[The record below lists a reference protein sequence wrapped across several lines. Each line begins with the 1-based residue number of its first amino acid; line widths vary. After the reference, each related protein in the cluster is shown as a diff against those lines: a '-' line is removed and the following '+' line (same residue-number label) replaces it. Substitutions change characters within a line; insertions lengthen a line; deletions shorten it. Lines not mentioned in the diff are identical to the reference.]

1 MNALAYHGP
10 NQKSWDD
17 PPMLNWS
24 VRPML
29 SRAWKPRPS
38 AVATFQHEGGRARG
52 ERGARL
58 PGANEVG
65 SLNETHQMNTSRSI
79 THRFWIYQAVEAKN
93 VSADAAMTGA
103 LTLPLTS
110 AS

>member
-1 MNALAYHGP
+1 
-10 NQKSWDD
+10 
-17 PPMLNWS
+17 
-24 VRPML
+24 
-29 SRAWKPRPS
+29 
-38 AVATFQHEGGRARG
+38 
-52 ERGARL
+52 
-58 PGANEVG
+58 
-65 SLNETHQMNTSRSI
+65 MNTSRSI